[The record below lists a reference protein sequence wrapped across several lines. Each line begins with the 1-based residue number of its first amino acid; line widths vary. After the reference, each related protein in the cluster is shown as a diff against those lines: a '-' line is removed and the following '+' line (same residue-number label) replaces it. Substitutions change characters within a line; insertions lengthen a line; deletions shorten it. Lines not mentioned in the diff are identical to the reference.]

1 MVLSHRIEAFLA
13 DNRIGL
19 LPDTVIKEFGR
30 DDAWNR
36 AHRLLRVGSL
46 DAVILSHK
54 GGLTTGNKDFMDVR
68 LADIPPSGFF

>member
-1 MVLSHRIEAFLA
+1 MVLSHRAEPFLA

-19 LPDTVIKEFGR
+19 LPDAVIKEFGR
-30 DDAWNR
+30 DHAWNR
-36 AHRLLRVGSL
+36 AHRLVRLGSL

-54 GGLTTGNKDFMDVR
+54 GVLTTGDKDFMDVR